1 MVMEMNMTVEKVIE
15 MYSNGLITDQE
26 CDSMLN
32 TITGQYTTLKEEVDY
47 DWYTEEEM
55 EHDYKW
61 DVDNYEEEYDYELE
75 ASQYDY
81 L

>member
-1 MVMEMNMTVEKVIE
+1 MEMNMTVEKIIG
-15 MYSNGLITDQE
+15 MYADGIITDRE
-26 CDSMLN
+26 CCDMIDV
-32 TITGQYTTLKEEVDY
+32 ITGEYTTIKEKVDY

-61 DVDNYEEEYDYELE
+61 DVDNYEEYDYELE

>member
-1 MVMEMNMTVEKVIE
+1 MELNMTVERVIE

-26 CDSMLN
+26 CNDMLD
-32 TITGQYTTLKEEVDY
+32 TITRQHTTLKVEVDY
-47 DWYTEEEM
+47 DWYTEEM
-55 EHDYKW
+55 DHDYKW
-61 DVDNYEEEYDYELE
+61 DVDNYIEYDYELE

>member
-1 MVMEMNMTVEKVIE
+1 MEMNMTVEKVIE

-55 EHDYKW
+55 EHDYNW
-61 DVDNYEEEYDYELE
+61 DVDNCEEYDYELE